1 MPPSGGLGCGFFGF
15 MSIALIDYNMG
26 NLGSVAKALEF
37 LGAKCAVVEN
47 AEELE
52 RFDACILPGVGSF
65 GDGMEALRS
74 KGFDAVLPRFV
85 ASGKTFLGICLGM
98 QMLLEE
104 SEESPGVRGLGIF
117 PGAVKKFRLDHL
129 KVPHMGWNAVEFSP
143 SPVTLGLE
151 NGDFCYFVH
160 SYYVSADA
168 RECIAKCV
176 YGHPFAA
183 MLGKGRC
190 FAAQFHPE
198 KSQRPGLT
206 LLTNFLKIAGE
217 LK

>member
-1 MPPSGGLGCGFFGF
+1 MG
-15 MSIALIDYNMG
+15 IALIDYDMG

-37 LGAKCAVVEN
+37 LGERCTVVEK
-47 AEELE
+47 ATELE

-74 KGFDAVLPRFV
+74 KGFDAVLPGFI
-85 ASGKTFLGICLGM
+85 ASGKCFLGICLGM
-98 QMLLEE
+98 QMLLGS

-117 PGAVKKFRLDHL
+117 PGAVKKFRLDGL
-129 KVPHMGWNAVEFSP
+129 KVPHMGWNSVEFSP
-143 SPVTLGLE
+143 ASPVTE
-151 NGDFCYFVH
+151 NLASGEYCYFVH

-168 RECIAKCV
+168 PECIARCV

-206 LLTNFLKIAGE
+206 LLKNFIRLAGDR
-217 LK
+217 K

>member
-1 MPPSGGLGCGFFGF
+1 MG
-15 MSIALIDYNMG
+15 IALIDYNMG

-37 LGAKCAVVEN
+37 LGAKCDVVEN
-47 AEELE
+47 AAELE

-74 KGFDAVLPRFV
+74 RGFDAVLPRFV
-85 ASGKTFLGICLGM
+85 ASGKCFLGICLGM

-117 PGAVKKFRLDHL
+117 PGSVRKFRLDGM
-129 KVPHMGWNAVEFSP
+129 KVPHMGWNAVDFAP
-143 SPVTLGLE
+143 SPITAGLADGE
-151 NGDFCYFVH
+151 FCYFVH
-160 SYYVSADA
+160 SYFVSADA
-168 RECIAKCV
+168 PACIAKCV

-183 MLGKGRC
+183 MLGRGRC

>member
-1 MPPSGGLGCGFFGF
+1 MG
-15 MSIALIDYNMG
+15 IALIDYDMG
-26 NLGSVAKALEF
+26 NLGSVAKALDF

-47 AEELE
+47 AAELE
-52 RFDACILPGVGSF
+52 RFDSCILPGVGSF

-74 KGFDAVLPRFV
+74 KGFDTVLPRFI
-85 ASGKTFLGICLGM
+85 AAGKPFLGICLGM
-98 QMLLEE
+98 QMLLGS
-104 SEESPGVRGLGIF
+104 SEESPGVRGLDIF
-117 PGAVKKFRLDHL
+117 PGAVKRFHLDGL
-129 KVPHMGWNAVEFSP
+129 KVPHMGWNAVEFDHASP
-143 SPVTLGLE
+143 ITADL
-151 NGDFCYFVH
+151 NDGDFCYFVH

-168 RECIAKCV
+168 PACIAKCV

>member
-1 MPPSGGLGCGFFGF
+1 
-15 MSIALIDYNMG
+15 MSIALIDYDMG
-26 NLGSVAKALEF
+26 NLGSGAKALEF
-37 LGAKCAVVEN
+37 LGAKCTVVEK
-47 AEELE
+47 ASELE
-52 RFDACILPGVGSF
+52 RFDTCILPGVGSF

-74 KGFDAVLPRFV
+74 RGFDAVLPRFI
-85 ASGKTFLGICLGM
+85 AAGKCFLGICLGM

-117 PGAVKKFRLDHL
+117 PGAVRKFRLDGL

-143 SPVTLGLE
+143 SPITQGLE
-151 NGDFCYFVH
+151 NGEFCYFVH

-168 RECIAKCV
+168 PACIAKCV

-183 MLGKGRC
+183 MLGRGRC

-198 KSQRPGLT
+198 KSQRPGLA
-206 LLTNFLKIAGE
+206 LLTNFLKVAGE
-217 LK
+217 LE

>member
-1 MPPSGGLGCGFFGF
+1 MG
-15 MSIALIDYNMG
+15 IALIDYDMG
-26 NLGSVAKALEF
+26 NLGSVAKALDY
-37 LGAKCAVVEN
+37 LGAECTVVEK
-47 AEELE
+47 AAELE

-85 ASGKTFLGICLGM
+85 GSGRAFLGICLGM
-98 QMLLEE
+98 QMLLDE
-104 SEESPGVRGLGIF
+104 SEESPGVRGLGLF
-117 PGAVKKFRLDHL
+117 PGAVRKFRLDGL

-143 SPVTLGLE
+143 SSPVTKGLADGE
-151 NGDFCYFVH
+151 YCYFVH

-168 RECIAKCV
+168 PECIARCT

-206 LLTNFLKIAGE
+206 LLTNFLRIAGE
-217 LK
+217 LR

>member
-1 MPPSGGLGCGFFGF
+1 MG
-15 MSIALIDYNMG
+15 IALIDYDMG

-47 AEELE
+47 AAELE

-65 GDGMEALRS
+65 GDGMEALRT

-85 ASGKTFLGICLGM
+85 ASGKCFLGICLGM

-117 PGAVKKFRLDHL
+117 PGAVKKFRLDGM
-129 KVPHMGWNAVEFSP
+129 KVPHMGWNAVDFSP
-143 SPVTLGLE
+143 SPITAGLPSGE
-151 NGDFCYFVH
+151 YCYFVH
-160 SYYVSADA
+160 SYYVAADA
-168 RECIAKCV
+168 PACIARCV

-217 LK
+217 LE